1 MADDKKVRVRF
12 APSPTGALH
21 IGGGHTALFN
31 WLWAR
36 HCGGEFVLRIEDTDR
51 ERSTAEYEQTIMDG
65 MRWLGFDWDEGPD
78 KGGAYGPYR
87 QSERMDLYTKYA
99 NELLEKGLAYRDGTA
114 IVFRVPKGE
123 SIVIE
128 DMIYGRIEVQSD
140 NASVNTDG
148 SIKDIVIMK
157 SDGMPTYNY
166 AVVVDDH
173 TMDINCV
180 IRGEDHIIN
189 TPKQILIYR
198 ALGWELPN
206 FAHLPMILGR
216 DKKKLS
222 KRHGATSVFEYDALG
237 YLPDGMFNFL
247 ALLGWTPSNG
257 EEIFGRERAV
267 ELFELSA
274 VTRKPAVFDVDKLNF
289 VNQEHIRR
297 MDPHDRL
304 EAIMPFWKE
313 MGLHPEAHD
322 DAYLERALS
331 IMDGRGKTTKELA
344 EYTDYFV
351 DFSCVEGRYD
361 ASEITDEKRAMLKKY
376 FAGLFDAC
384 SSDGWSAAAMESFS
398 RSWSETNSVPLKETA
413 MPLRWA
419 LTGRKVSPGVFDL
432 AVVLGRDECA
442 RRLCRYDLL
451 DQSCLR

>member
-1 MADDKKVRVRF
+1 MMDAKKVRVRF

-36 HCGGEFVLRIEDTDR
+36 HCGGEFILRIEDTDR

-78 KGGAYGPYR
+78 KGGPKGPYR
-87 QSERMDLYTKYA
+87 QSERMDLYRKYA
-99 NELLEKGLAYRDGTA
+99 DELLEKGLAYRDGSA
-114 IVFRVPKGE
+114 IVFRVPKGRQ
-123 SIVIE
+123 IVI
-128 DMIYGRIEVQSD
+128 DDLIYGKIEIQSD

-173 TMDINCV
+173 CMDINCV

-189 TPKQILIYR
+189 TPKQIMIYQ
-198 ALGWELPN
+198 ALGWDLPN

-222 KRHGATSVFEYDALG
+222 KRHGATSVFEYNDLG
-237 YLPDGMFNFL
+237 YMPDGMFNFL
-247 ALLGWTPSNG
+247 ALLGWTPSDG
-257 EEIFGRERAV
+257 EEIFSRERAV

-297 MDPHDRL
+297 MDPRRRL
-304 EAIMPFWKE
+304 DAVEPFWRE
-313 MGLHPEAHD
+313 MGLHPEVHSAE
-322 DAYLERALS
+322 YLERALS
-331 IMDGRGKTTKELA
+331 LMDGRGKTIKELA

-351 DFSCVEGRYD
+351 DFACVEGRYS
-361 ASEITDEKRAMLKKY
+361 AEEINDEKRAMLKRY
-376 FAGLFDAC
+376 FAGFFSAC
-384 SSDGWSAAAMESFS
+384 AGDKWRADEMESYS
-398 RSWSETNSVPLKETA
+398 RKWCEENSVPLKDTA

-432 AVVLGRDECA
+432 AVLLGPDECA
-442 RRLCRYDLL
+442 RRLRRYGFVA
-451 DQSCLR
+451 